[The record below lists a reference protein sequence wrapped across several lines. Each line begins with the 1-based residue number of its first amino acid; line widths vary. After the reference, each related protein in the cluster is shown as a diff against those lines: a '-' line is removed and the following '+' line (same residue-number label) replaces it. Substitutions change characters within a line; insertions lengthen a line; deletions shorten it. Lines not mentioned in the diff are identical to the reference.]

1 MRVKRFFQE
10 AVQMM
15 NRAVGTMV
23 FRAVLGVALLGLAG
37 AGFAREVKAS
47 YPAMAPVEQYRVASV
62 TEEVALARSAA
73 NVAVSG
79 DAEVMVL
86 GSHGYETAAKGKN
99 GFVCL
104 VVRSWDTPFDDPEF
118 WNPKIR
124 APHCFNAAAARSVL
138 PAYLKR
144 TEWVLAGL
152 TKDQV
157 QERMKEAV
165 AKKVLVAPEPGS
177 MCYMLSKQGHL
188 NDHDGHWH
196 PHLMF
201 FLPPTEP
208 ASWGA
213 NLKGSP
219 VFAAPGDPEPV
230 TTFFVPVMTWSDG
243 TVEEMK

>member
-1 MRVKRFFQE
+1 
-10 AVQMM
+10 MM
-15 NRAVGTMV
+15 NRTVRTMAL
-23 FRAVLGVALLGLAG
+23 RAVLGVVVMGVAG
-37 AGFAREVKAS
+37 IGWAQDAKAP
-47 YPAMAPVEQYRVASV
+47 YPAMAPLEQYRVASV
-62 TEEVALARSAA
+62 AEEVALARSAA
-73 NVAVSG
+73 NEAVSG
-79 DAEVMVL
+79 DAEVLVF
-86 GSHGYETAAKGKN
+86 GSRGYETAAKGTN

-104 VVRSWDTPFDDPEF
+104 VVRSWDTTFDDREF

-138 PAYLKR
+138 PAYMKR
-144 TEWVLAGL
+144 TELVLAGL
-152 TKDQV
+152 TKEQV

-177 MCYMLSKQGHL
+177 MCYMLSRQGHL
-188 NDHDGHWH
+188 NDHDGHWR

-230 TTFFVPVMTWSDG
+230 TTFFVPVPKWSDG

>member
-1 MRVKRFFQE
+1 MTI
-10 AVQMM
+10 
-15 NRAVGTMV
+15 GTMV
-23 FRAVLGVALLGLAG
+23 LRAVAGVVVLGMAG
-37 AGFAREVKAS
+37 AGFAQEAKAP

-86 GSHGYETAAKGKN
+86 GSHGYETAAKGTN

-104 VVRSWDTPFDDPEF
+104 VERSWATNFDDTQF
-118 WNPKIR
+118 WNPKLR
-124 APHCFNAAAARSVL
+124 APHCFNAAAARSVM

-144 TEWVLAGL
+144 TELVLAGL
-152 TKDQV
+152 PKDQV
-157 QERMKEAV
+157 EARMKEAV
-165 AKKVLVAPEPGS
+165 AKKVIGAPEEGA
-177 MCYMLSKQGHL
+177 MCYMMSKQGYL

-201 FLPPTEP
+201 FLPTTEA

-213 NLKGSP
+213 NLTGSP
-219 VFAAPGDPEPV
+219 VFAAQGDPEPV
-230 TTFFVPVMTWSDG
+230 TIFMVPVMTWSDG

>member
-1 MRVKRFFQE
+1 
-10 AVQMM
+10 
-15 NRAVGTMV
+15 MV
-23 FRAVLGVALLGLAG
+23 CGVVLLGAACVGWGQG
-37 AGFAREVKAS
+37 AKPP
-47 YPAMAPVEQYRVASV
+47 YPAMAPIEQYRVASV
-62 TEEVALARSAA
+62 AEEVSLARSAA

-104 VVRSWDTPFDDPEF
+104 VERSWATTFDDPQF
-118 WNPKIR
+118 WNPKLR
-124 APHCFNAAAARSVL
+124 APHCFNAAAARSVM

-144 TEWVLAGL
+144 TELVLSGMP
-152 TKDQV
+152 KDQV
-157 QERMKEAV
+157 EARMKEAV
-165 AKKVLVAPEPGS
+165 AKKVIGAPEQGA
-177 MCYMLSKQGHL
+177 MCYMLSKQGYL

-201 FLPPTEP
+201 FLPTTDA

-213 NLKGSP
+213 NLDGSQ
-219 VFAAPGDPEPV
+219 VFAAQGNPEPV
-230 TTFFVPVMTWSDG
+230 TTFLVPVMTWSDG

>member
-1 MRVKRFFQE
+1 
-10 AVQMM
+10 MM
-15 NRAVGTMV
+15 NRTVRTMV
-23 FRAVLGVALLGLAG
+23 LRVVLGVVVMGVAG
-37 AGFAREVKAS
+37 IGWAQDAKAP
-47 YPAMAPVEQYRVASV
+47 YPAMAPLEQYRVASV
-62 TEEVALARSAA
+62 AEEVALARSAA
-73 NVAVSG
+73 NEAVSG
-79 DAEVMVL
+79 DAEVLVF
-86 GSHGYETAAKGKN
+86 GSHGYETAAKGTN

-104 VVRSWDTPFDDPEF
+104 VVRSWDTTFDDREF

-138 PAYLKR
+138 PAYMKR
-144 TEWVLAGL
+144 TELVLAGL
-152 TKDQV
+152 TKEQV

-177 MCYMLSKQGHL
+177 MCYMLSRQGHL
-188 NDHDGHWH
+188 NDHDGHWR

-213 NLKGSP
+213 NMKGSP

-230 TTFFVPVMTWSDG
+230 TTFFVPVPKWSDG

>member
-1 MRVKRFFQE
+1 MTI
-10 AVQMM
+10 
-15 NRAVGTMV
+15 GTMV
-23 FRAVLGVALLGLAG
+23 LRAVAGVVVLGMAG
-37 AGFAREVKAS
+37 AGFAQEAKAP

-86 GSHGYETAAKGKN
+86 GSHGYETAAKGTN

-104 VVRSWDTPFDDPEF
+104 VERSWATTFDDPQF
-118 WNPKIR
+118 WNPKLR
-124 APHCFNAAAARSVL
+124 APHCFNAAAARSVM

-144 TEWVLAGL
+144 TELVLAGL
-152 TKDQV
+152 PKDQV
-157 QERMKEAV
+157 EARMKEAV
-165 AKKVLVAPEPGS
+165 AKKVIGAPEEGA
-177 MCYMLSKQGHL
+177 MCYMMSKQGYL

-201 FLPPTEP
+201 FLPTTEA

-213 NLKGSP
+213 NLTGSP
-219 VFAAPGDPEPV
+219 VFAAQGAPEPV
-230 TTFFVPVMTWSDG
+230 TTFMVPVMTWSDG